1 VQRVNRT
8 GPPSFDSLDDKVA
21 IVTGSSAGIGLAI
34 ARAFALG
41 GVRTIINGRGE
52 SRDGAEAADSL
63 PQAMYV
69 AADVSEELGCD
80 LLVESALKRWG
91 RLDILVN
98 NAGIT
103 ARVPHSDLK
112 GADLAVWHR
121 IFATNLFGA
130 WSMVRSAEPH
140 LRATHGQIINVSSVA
155 GIRPGGSSIPY
166 SVSKAALNHLTLLL
180 AKALAPDVRVNAIAP
195 GLVDTRWNDGLD
207 ELKRTSALRSPLQ
220 RIGTAEDVAKVCVS
234 LLSASFV
241 TGEIVTVDGGDHL
254 V

>member
-1 VQRVNRT
+1 MQQMSKAH
-8 GPPSFDSLDDKVA
+8 PSSLDSLDGKVV
-21 IVTGSSAGIGLAI
+21 IVTGSSSGIGLAI
-34 ARAFALG
+34 ARALALRG
-41 GVRTIINGRGE
+41 ARTVINGRGGT
-52 SRDGAEAADSL
+52 RDAAQVAGTLPEAL
-63 PQAMYV
+63 YV
-69 AADVSEELGCD
+69 AADVSEEAGCN
-80 LLVESALKRWG
+80 LLVDSALKRWG
-91 RLDILVN
+91 RLDVLIN
-98 NAGIT
+98 NAGVT
-103 ARVPHSDLK
+103 ARIPHSDLK
-112 GADLAVWHR
+112 GAELAVWHR

-140 LRATHGQIINVSSVA
+140 LRVAHGQIINVSSVA

-195 GLVDTRWNDGLD
+195 GLVDTRWNEGLE
-207 ELKRTSALRSPLQ
+207 ELKRSSATRSPLQ
-220 RIGTAEDVAKVCVS
+220 RIGTAEDVAGVCVS